1 MVFFEV
7 RGVRLSIKRISIFL
21 SFNFSL
27 LVVTVEGGERD
38 DDGVLLA
45 CTPGSEDSSNRGP
58 IPARNFGRY
67 CHSYTSLGLCRSNKG
82 ESLGWA
88 STESMRKIVLSR
100 SGDGQGRS
108 ASMVGFVMGI
118 GRGFVTDEGD
128 SESRG

>member
-7 RGVRLSIKRISIFL
+7 RGVRLSIKRINIFL

-27 LVVTVEGGERD
+27 LVVTVEGGEGD

-45 CTPGSEDSSNRGP
+45 CTRSENSSGGGS
-58 IPARNFGRY
+58 IPARNCGKY

-88 STESMRKIVLSR
+88 STESMRKTVLSR
-100 SGDGQGRS
+100 SGDGQGGS

-118 GRGFVTDEGD
+118 GRGLVTDEGD